1 MTNKYKK
8 ELEEL
13 KRRVYNEKSLAELK
27 RIGKLKKGLLNVD
40 QYKKANK
47 KDLVERLVK
56 GSQLSDE
63 SKKVLLEI
71 AQTKDLKVNASM
83 SKEVILQKITNPKLT
98 DLNENRLR
106 KIAEKK
112 GVPLRTQLTN
122 RAIIQRLENPTDYYT
137 VESLKRLARSNNIDV
152 RRNISKPELIN
163 ILGERNLIT
172 TTPITAQESNLG
184 VLSSKVPIDLIR
196 KAKKKAQS
204 AKEALEIFK
213 EYIKNLKG
221 YNISANRLKKLSKQ
235 LERKEKKATEE
246 KDRIFTPI
254 IEASA
259 FKNYTNQYVMY
270 NTKANYEPIE
280 FLEYAKPAILNI
292 FNSNRNIK
300 TILYLH
306 CLMQNIQSIIPVEFA
321 FHSKDLKLVL
331 EGTDISELYNE
342 MADEIEE
349 EIQKVENSEGSGYT
363 FVKVI
368 KLVLH
373 TTKWEPIYGSSYIPL
388 DPYLANKKAIIN
400 MKNEDDKC
408 FMWCVLRAL
417 YPKDKNAERIDKD
430 LKSKQDNINMK
441 GICYPVSL
449 KAIDHFEHLNPNI
462 SISVLGYNKEDRVFP
477 LRISKYTG
485 CDYDI
490 VLLLLKEAEKGES
503 GEIKEKTHYTLVKNK
518 SALIASQI
526 NSHEHK
532 RHLCLNCF
540 NSFNSPETLEKHK
553 EYCYENESIK
563 TNMPSPN
570 TYLRFKNFLYS
581 EKAPFAVYADFE
593 SLIKPLDN
601 CDPDPNKSYTKKYQK
616 HEPISFSYYIAV
628 NGVFKPVLR
637 KYTKT
642 KPEDADA
649 MDVFI
654 KWLEEDVK
662 AIANIEEKEMIFT
675 EEDRKHFNNASDCWI
690 CGEELGN
697 DRVRDHCHFTGRY
710 RGPAHNRCNLKYRKP
725 KNISVF
731 FHNLSGY
738 DSHLFIK
745 KLGTPNKNENI
756 DCIPNNEEKY
766 ISFSKTI
773 VTGQYTNKKGEIK
786 DKTFKIV
793 FKDSL
798 KFMSSSL
805 GALVNNLPKDAFKNL
820 LKYFTPKQAE
830 ILKQKGFYPYEYMDS
845 EEKFNDTKLPPREA
859 FYSKLSGKGIT
870 EKDYKHAG
878 DVWNSFKMKTFLEY
892 HELYNITDV
901 LLLADV
907 FENFRDLC
915 LKIYGLDPVYYFTAP
930 GLAWDACLKIT
941 SIDLELLSDPNMLL
955 MFEKGIRGGISIIS
969 NRYGKANNKYLRKG
983 YNKNLPSK
991 YLMYLDANNLY
1002 GCAMSEKLPTHG
1014 FKWLSGGEMKK
1025 LFNNRVIQVWEK
1037 IPCIL
1042 EVDLEYPE
1050 NLHDLHNDYPFCPEK
1065 VKCKNGVEKLIPNLN
1080 DKTKYIIHYKN
1091 LIQCLRAGMKLK
1103 KIHRGIKFV
1112 ESEWMK
1118 PYIDKNTNLRAKAKN
1133 NFEKDFFKLMN
1144 NSVFGKTMENIRNRV
1159 DVKLVNTKEKLRKLV
1174 AKPNFKGRKIFNEN
1188 LVSVH
1193 MKKTSLTM
1201 NKPIYLGMC
1210 ILDLSKIIMFDF
1222 HYNYIK
1228 SKYVD
1233 KAKLLFT
1240 DTDSLMYEIETE
1252 DFYKDIAGDVKNK
1265 FDTSDYPENHP
1276 SGIPTGE
1283 NKKVLG
1289 MMKDEA
1295 AGKII
1300 KEFVGLRSK
1309 LYSFVMDDGGEIKKC
1324 KGIKKQVVESSI
1336 RHEHY
1341 KTCLTTGKELLRKQN
1356 ILRSYEH
1363 EVYTEE
1369 VNKVALSAL
1378 DDKRYILSDG
1388 MDTLALGH
1396 YKIQQG
1402 DYRRETDSKNLS
1414 QFPPP
1419 LNSLNDARQD
1429 DRRIK

>member
-112 GVPLRTQLTN
+112 GIPLRTQLTN

-137 VESLKRLARSNNIDV
+137 VESLKRLARNNNIDV

-235 LERKEKKATEE
+235 LERKENKATEE

-254 IEASA
+254 LEASA

-280 FLEYAKPAILNI
+280 FLAYAKPAILNI
-292 FNSNRNIK
+292 FKSNRNIK
-300 TILYLH
+300 TMLYLH
-306 CLMQNIQSIIPVEFA
+306 CLMQNIQSTTPVEFA

-349 EIQKVENSEGSGYT
+349 EIQKVENAEGSGYT

-373 TTKWEPIYGSSYIPL
+373 VTKWEPLYGSSYIPL

-417 YPKDKNAERIDKD
+417 YPKDKNSERIDKD
-430 LKSKQDNINMK
+430 LKSKQDIINMN
-441 GICYPVSL
+441 GIRYPVSL
-449 KAIDHFEHLNPNI
+449 NGIKRFEDLNPNI
-462 SISVLGYNKEDRVFP
+462 SISVLGYNKEEGGVLP
-477 LRISKYTG
+477 LQISKHTG
-485 CDYDI
+485 CEYDI
-490 VLLLLKEAEKGES
+490 VLLLLKEAVTGEN

-518 SALIASQI
+518 SALITSQK
-526 NSHEHK
+526 NNHKGK
-532 RHLCLNCF
+532 RHVCLNCF
-540 NSFNSPETLEKHK
+540 NSFNILESLNKHK
-553 EYCYENESIK
+553 EYCYKNKCVK
-563 TNMPSPN
+563 TNMPPQN
-570 TYLRFKNFLYS
+570 TYLRFKNFLHS

-616 HEPISFSYYIAV
+616 HEPISFSYYILCSID
-628 NGVFKPVLR
+628 GVYKPVLR
-637 KYTKT
+637 KYTQT

-649 MDVFI
+649 MDIFI

-662 AIANIEEKEMIFT
+662 DIANIELKEMIFT

-690 CGEELGN
+690 CGKKLEN

-710 RGPAHNRCNLKYRKP
+710 RGPAHNKCNLKYRKP

-745 KLGTPNKNENI
+745 KIGCSINKNENI
-756 DCIPNNEEKY
+756 KCIPTNEEKY
-766 ISFSKTI
+766 ISFTKTI
-773 VTGQYTNKKGEIK
+773 VTGQYTNKKGKVK
-786 DKTFKIV
+786 DKTFDIV

-805 GALVNNLPKDAFKNL
+805 EALVNNLPAFKNL

-830 ILKQKGFYPYEYMDS
+830 LLKQKGFYPYEYMDS

-870 EKDYKHAG
+870 EKDYEHAG
-878 DVWNSFKMKTFLEY
+878 NVWISFKMKTFKEY

-930 GLAWDACLKIT
+930 QLAWDACLKMT
-941 SIDLELLSDPNMLL
+941 SVKLELLSDEDMLL
-955 MFEKGIRGGISIIS
+955 MFEEGIRGGISIIS
-969 NRYGKANNKYLRKG
+969 NRYGEANNKYMRKG
-983 YNKNLPSK
+983 FNKNKPSK

-1014 FKWLSGGEMKK
+1014 FKWLLDREIGK
-1025 LFNNRVIQVWEK
+1025 LFNNQVLQVWEK

-1050 NLHDLHNDYPFCPEK
+1050 NLHDLHNDYPFCPER
-1065 VKCKNGVEKLIPNLN
+1065 VECKNGVKKLIPNLR

-1118 PYIDKNTNLRAKAKN
+1118 SYIDKNTNLRAMAKN

-1144 NSVFGKTMENIRNRV
+1144 NSVFGKTMENLRNRV
-1159 DVKLVNTKEKLRKLV
+1159 DVRLVNTKEKLRKLV
-1174 AKPNFKGRKIFNEN
+1174 AKPNFKSRKIFNEN

-1193 MKKTSLTM
+1193 MSKTSLLM

-1210 ILDLSKIIMFDF
+1210 ILDLSKIIMYDF

-1228 SKYVD
+1228 SKYAD

-1252 DFYKDIAGDVKNK
+1252 DFYKDISGDVKDR

-1289 MMKDEA
+1289 MMKDEV

-1309 LYSFVMDDGGEIKKC
+1309 LYSFVMDDGGETKKC

-1356 ILRSYEH
+1356 ILRSYDH

-1378 DDKRYILSDG
+1378 DDKRHILSDG

-1396 YKIQQG
+1396 YKIV
-1402 DYRRETDSKNLS
+1402 
-1414 QFPPP
+1414 
-1419 LNSLNDARQD
+1419 
-1429 DRRIK
+1429 

>member
-83 SKEVILQKITNPKLT
+83 SKEVILQKITSPKLT

-112 GVPLRTQLTN
+112 GIPLRTQLTN

-137 VESLKRLARSNNIDV
+137 VESLKRLARNNNIDV

-254 IEASA
+254 LEASA

-270 NTKANYEPIE
+270 NTEANYEPIE
-280 FLEYAKPAILNI
+280 FLAYAKPAILNI
-292 FNSNRNIK
+292 FKSNQNIK
-300 TILYLH
+300 TMLYLH
-306 CLMQNIQSIIPVEFA
+306 CLMQNIQSTTPVEFA

-331 EGTDISELYNE
+331 EGTDISELYNG

-373 TTKWEPIYGSSYIPL
+373 VTKWQPLYGSSYMPL

-417 YPKDKNAERIDKD
+417 YPKDKNSERIDKD
-430 LKSKQDNINMK
+430 LKSKQDIINMK

-449 KAIDHFEHLNPNI
+449 NGIKRFEELNPNI
-462 SISVLGYNKEDRVFP
+462 SISVLGYNKEEGGVYP
-477 LRISKYTG
+477 LQISKYKG
-485 CDYDI
+485 CEYDI
-490 VLLLLKEAEKGES
+490 VLLLLKEAVTGEN
-503 GEIKEKTHYTLVKNK
+503 GEIKEKTHYTLVKNT
-518 SALIASQI
+518 SALIASQK
-526 NSHEHK
+526 NNHKGK
-532 RHLCLNCF
+532 RHACLNCF
-540 NSFNSPETLEKHK
+540 NSFNTLESLNKHK

-563 TNMPSPN
+563 TNMPPQN

-616 HEPISFSYYIAV
+616 HEPISFSYYITF
-628 NGVFKPVLR
+628 NGVFFKPILR

-649 MDVFI
+649 MDIFI

-662 AIANIEEKEMIFT
+662 DIANIEPKEMIFT
-675 EEDRKHFNNASDCWI
+675 EEDTKHFNNASDCWI

-710 RGPAHNRCNLKYRKP
+710 RGPAHNKCNLKYRKP

-773 VTGQYTNKKGEIK
+773 VTGQYTNKKGKVK

-805 GALVNNLPKDAFKNL
+805 GALVNNLPAFKNL
-820 LKYFTPKQAE
+820 LNYFTPKQTE
-830 ILKQKGFYPYEYMDS
+830 LLKQKGFYPYEYMDS

-870 EKDYKHAG
+870 EKDYEHAG
-878 DVWNSFKMKTFLEY
+878 NVWNSFKMKTFKEY

-930 GLAWDACLKIT
+930 GLAWDACLKMT
-941 SIDLELLSDPNMLL
+941 SVKLELLSDSNMLL
-955 MFEKGIRGGISIIS
+955 MFEEGIRGGISIIS
-969 NRYGKANNKYLRKG
+969 NRYGEANNKYMRKG
-983 YNKNLPSK
+983 FNKNKPSK

-1002 GCAMSEKLPTHG
+1002 GCTMSEKLPTHG
-1014 FKWLSGGEMKK
+1014 FKWLLDREIGK
-1025 LFNNRVIQVWEK
+1025 LFNNQVLQVWEK

-1050 NLHDLHNDYPFCPEK
+1050 NLHDLHNDYPFCPER

-1080 DKTKYIIHYKN
+1080 DKTKYVIHYKN
-1091 LIQCLRAGMKLK
+1091 LIQCLRAGIKLK
-1103 KIHRGIKFV
+1103 KIHSGIKFV

-1118 PYIDKNTNLRAKAKN
+1118 PYIDKNTNLRAMTKN
-1133 NFEKDFFKLMN
+1133 NFEKDFYKLMN
-1144 NSVFGKTMENIRNRV
+1144 NSVFGKTMENLRNRV
-1159 DVKLVNTKEKLRKLV
+1159 DVRLVNTKEKLRKLV
-1174 AKPNFKGRKIFNEN
+1174 AKPNFKSRKIFNEN

-1193 MKKTSLTM
+1193 MKKTSLLM

-1210 ILDLSKIIMFDF
+1210 ILDLSKIIMYDF

-1228 SKYVD
+1228 SKYAD

-1240 DTDSLMYEIETE
+1240 DTDSLMYEIQTE
-1252 DFYKDIAGDVKNK
+1252 DFYKDISGDVKDR

-1289 MMKDEA
+1289 MMKDEV

-1309 LYSFVMDDGGEIKKC
+1309 LYSFVMDDGGETKKC

-1356 ILRSYEH
+1356 ILRSYDH

-1378 DDKRYILSDG
+1378 DDKRHILSDG

-1396 YKIQQG
+1396 YKIV
-1402 DYRRETDSKNLS
+1402 
-1414 QFPPP
+1414 
-1419 LNSLNDARQD
+1419 
-1429 DRRIK
+1429 